1 MVRLSQVAHFLHGA
15 IAGALWWVDWK
26 VSLFLFLQ
34 FFAYEW
40 VEESKVKDEMYHELQ
55 EWALGFATFLSLVLL
70 VKILYTSTGI

>member
-1 MVRLSQVAHFLHGA
+1 MVQSQERCGGSTGRSRSSFF
-15 IAGALWWVDWK
+15 
-26 VSLFLFLQ
+26 SE